1 MSFPSHINRVL
12 DAYGIRADTKAALY
26 DLYLALG
33 DEVLEVFADESD
45 AVTAASM
52 LEPEDTLSIR
62 SEVVRRYLQRNH
74 PLWMAGK
81 ATPSLWHPREAE
93 GRASGAAVPIG
104 ELPAIAR
111 EVIGDNQPLPDGLLV
126 LGRNAHFGGRG
137 DTISFDVI
145 PRELTD
151 ALAVA
156 LAEGRQHT
164 LPGSVGATAGTFDG
178 ANQIAMLWE
187 IQPNVYKP
195 VGERNRGI
203 AKVWRQ
209 HRNWHLVTLTAALLW
224 LRKQESAVY
233 LLRGEALPATHEADA
248 ANPVSDS
255 IGAMH
260 DRTIERV
267 THALGIELTAPDDT
281 DERAL
286 LESTVMNH
294 ALRKHVLVNGAATA
308 IWKSKG
314 SRPG

>member
-1 MSFPSHINRVL
+1 VSFPAHINRVL

-45 AVTAASM
+45 AVTSASM

-62 SEVVRRYLQRNH
+62 AEVVRRYLQRNH

-93 GRASGAAVPIG
+93 GRASGAAVPLG

-111 EVIGDNQPLPDGLLV
+111 DVVGANQPFPDGLLI

-137 DTISFDVI
+137 DTISFDVM
-145 PRELTD
+145 PRDLPD

-178 ANQIAMLWE
+178 ANQIALLWE

-203 AKVWRQ
+203 TKVWRQ

-233 LLRGEALPATHEADA
+233 LLRGDALATTHEADA
-248 ANPVSDS
+248 ANPVSDT
-255 IGAMH
+255 IAVLH

-267 THALGIELTAPDDT
+267 TQALGIELMAPDDT

-308 IWKSKG
+308 IWKVIIPS
-314 SRPG
+314 P